1 MISVQYLALKRHSLI
16 LELAEVFFLSL
27 FVQPLMILFF
37 QVPVVLIF
45 TKFDALEL
53 KCYSK
58 LREEGK
64 SHEEA
69 SIQVPEL
76 ALKTFQ
82 DEYISRVLGAKFPPK
97 TYVCLSGKMLY
108 FHRFFQFLIDV
119 RAGQRRKSMF

>member
-1 MISVQYLALKRHSLI
+1 MTL
-16 LELAEVFFLSL
+16 
-27 FVQPLMILFF
+27 F

-69 SIQVPEL
+69 SIQVFDL
-76 ALKTFQ
+76 AHKTFQ
-82 DEYISRVLGAKFPPK
+82 NEYLPRVLGAKFPPK
-97 TYVCLSGKMLY
+97 TYVCLSGKTLY
-108 FHRFFQFLIDV
+108 CHRPFQFLTDA
-119 RAGQRRKSMF
+119 RNGQRRKSML

>member
-1 MISVQYLALKRHSLI
+1 MDDQRPISGAEHTFFSLGTGRGI
-16 LELAEVFFLSL
+16 FGFSFCTTADNINIS
-27 FVQPLMILFF
+27 FF

-45 TKFDALEL
+45 TKFDALEI

-76 ALKTFQ
+76 AHKTFQ
-82 DEYISRVLGAKFPPK
+82 DEYLSRVLGAKFPPK
-97 TYVCLSGKMLY
+97 TYVCLSGKN
-108 FHRFFQFLIDV
+108 LIF
-119 RAGQRRKSMF
+119 S